1 MARDCLRSKGWLVVS
16 LAGLLLFETG
26 LLILHWNPYWRAE
39 PGYSTVLDH
48 RANVW
53 SGIAHLVSAIGL
65 LFVFG
70 SVVYLLSRVFSAKW
84 LYWTGVVAAI
94 GLWCGTLGVA
104 HMYDAHYGWNAKTG
118 ITEFAISDPSLSQQP
133 ENALWQRVVRWQ
145 VESDLNG
152 WLRAGASPL
161 RRTHGWISIKVVRI
175 VPIAL
180 PTLDCDCFN
189 CCHEEDTA
197 TSGR

>member
-1 MARDCLRSKGWLVVS
+1 MARDCLRSKGWFVVS
-16 LAGLLLFETG
+16 LAGLFLFETG
-26 LLILHWNPYWRAE
+26 LLILHWNSYWRTE
-39 PGYSTVLDH
+39 PGYSGVLDH
-48 RANVW
+48 RASTW

-70 SVVYLLSRVFSAKW
+70 SVVFLLSRVFSAKW

-94 GLWCGTLGVA
+94 GLWCGTQGVA
-104 HMYDAHYGWNAKTG
+104 QMYAARYRWNAKAG
-118 ITEFAISDPSLSQQP
+118 ITEFAISNPTLSQQP
-133 ENALWQRVVRWQ
+133 ENVLWQRVVRWQ

-152 WLRAGASPL
+152 RLRASGL
-161 RRTHGWISIKVVRI
+161 RRTHGWVSIKVVRI

-189 CCHEEDTA
+189 CCLEEDTA